1 MLINHAYQEALT
13 VLPLLVTCNLALGDK
28 GRRGSYEAEPDCCW
42 RFLYREFRRTVTD
55 GVDSSSLSND
65 KLGSGSFVRWHLF
78 LRRVLPDS
86 VFTIYDRGV
95 DHISVTTKGVQ
106 EPFSS
111 VLLLLSLLALIP
123 LVASHGDHSRTSV
136 ILELLIDSHVHPTP
150 SLAEEAQQRWVI

>member
-1 MLINHAYQEALT
+1 MRLNQTAVGGSTIASSGVT
-13 VLPLLVTCNLALGDK
+13 VA
-28 GRRGSYEAEPDCCW
+28 
-42 RFLYREFRRTVTD
+42 D

-86 VFTIYDRGV
+86 VFTIYDRGI

-111 VLLLLSLLALIP
+111 VLLLLL
-123 LVASHGDHSRTSV
+123 
-136 ILELLIDSHVHPTP
+136 
-150 SLAEEAQQRWVI
+150 